1 MHNTLSDTKS
11 LEETIATL
19 VDNTFK
25 LLIAMKTIFCA
36 PHVQPNGPA
45 LSCGA
50 DNIQHAPNE
59 VSSC

>member
-11 LEETIATL
+11 LKVTIATL
-19 VDNTFK
+19 VDKTFK
-25 LLIAMKTIFCA
+25 LLLAMKAYFCA

-50 DNIQHAPNE
+50 DNFQVDENE
-59 VSSC
+59 LSSC